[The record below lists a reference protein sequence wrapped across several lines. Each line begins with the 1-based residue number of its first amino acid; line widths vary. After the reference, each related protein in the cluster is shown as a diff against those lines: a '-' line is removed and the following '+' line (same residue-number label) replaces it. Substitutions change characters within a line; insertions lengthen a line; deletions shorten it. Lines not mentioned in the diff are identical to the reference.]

1 MDLRITIVSRSS
13 YTVQKVFNCY
23 DWSIAR
29 DTIASVQSKFSF
41 AGNEAGYDIAVGD
54 FVIAKSIGEWIYP
67 TQPHELAASW
77 TKALYIGVVEAVENS
92 EVSASEMNS
101 LYNISIPIKNTW
113 SGTNASNF
121 IDSLSDDV
129 LTTDRYLTNVNYVVV
144 DKSERRF
151 RVQQDKTAA
160 YNVETVIS
168 NLFKT
173 TLFMTTC
180 LGYKYWSYN
189 GSISF
194 AMTSYRNTQNF
205 GNLLLSH
212 NSKVMNA
219 SIYIRPENVGN
230 PNALLLQYNDL
241 RYTYYLTE
249 SGSIITSYST
259 GEVHRPVSK
268 TGYVYTSPETLQEG
282 EVEPTPIEIAARE
295 LKVQKYQHEIKF
307 DIKSDYNRLY
317 NLLDLGS
324 TITLQYKG
332 SRYPSIITKWEA
344 NSKSD
349 FFTITCGNVRSTLQ
363 FALDGTYE

>member
-41 AGNEAGYDIAVGD
+41 AGNETGYDIAVGD

-101 LYNISIPIKNTW
+101 LYNISIPITSSWN
-113 SGTNASNF
+113 GANPSNF
-121 IDSLSDDV
+121 IESISTDV
-129 LTTDRYLTNVNYVVV
+129 LTADRYLDDVTYLVTDTSYQN
-144 DKSERRF
+144 F
-151 RVQQDKTAA
+151 HIQQDKIAS
-160 YNVETVIS
+160 YNVETVLS

-173 TLFMTTC
+173 TQFMTTC
-180 LGYKYWSYN
+180 LGYKYDPVN
-189 GSISF
+189 GKLIF
-194 AMTSYRNTQNF
+194 AMSSYKNLTDF

-230 PNALLLQYNDL
+230 PNALLLQYNKY

-249 SGSIITSYST
+249 KGAIVTNSDTT
-259 GEVHRPVSK
+259 VHLPVSK
-268 TGYVYTSPETLQEG
+268 MGYVYTSPETLQEG
-282 EVEPTPIEIAARE
+282 EREPSPTDIAMRE
-295 LKVQKYQHEIKF
+295 LKIQKYQHEITF
-307 DIKSDYNRLY
+307 DIKSDYSQLYRLL
-317 NLLDLGS
+317 NIGS
-324 TITLQYKG
+324 TITLQYSG
-332 SRYPSIITKWEA
+332 HRYPSIITKWEA